1 MARRSVRPVRSAIA
15 VRTCIGCR
23 VRAAK
28 SDLLRLVVS
37 GDEIVPDPR
46 ARLPGRGAYLHPS
59 RTCLEQ
65 AQRRRVLPRALRVPA
80 RRGTGRVGDYRAG
93 RPEPGSPGLPEPAGN
108 GRNENGTTAG
118 EAGIDCD
125 ERPMRTRR

>member
-1 MARRSVRPVRSAIA
+1 
-15 VRTCIGCR
+15 
-23 VRAAK
+23 VRAGK

-59 RTCLEQ
+59 QACLEQ
-65 AQRRRVLPRALRVPA
+65 AQRRRVFPRALRMPGPL
-80 RRGTGRVGDYRAG
+80 GTGMVGEYLAG
-93 RPEPGSPGLPEPAGN
+93 LPTTGGPGLPEPAGH

-125 ERPMRTRR
+125 ERSMRTRR